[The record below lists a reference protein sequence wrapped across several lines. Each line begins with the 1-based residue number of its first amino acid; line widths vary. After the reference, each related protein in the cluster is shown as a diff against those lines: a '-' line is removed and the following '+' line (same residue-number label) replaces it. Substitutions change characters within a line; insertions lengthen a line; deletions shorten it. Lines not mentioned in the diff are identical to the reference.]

1 MAAGQTDEGL
11 EMSIREIGRQRRLR
25 RREVQF
31 AGFYEPLEDAKGG
44 GFLAAVPILVRFVD
58 YLVRPAGN
66 FVDQA
71 EAVGM
76 REVARIPADHL
87 HQVFARHRLA

>member
-1 MAAGQTDEGL
+1 MMEGKVWRQARQTKVL
-11 EMSIREIGRQRRLR
+11 RCAIREIGRQRRLR

-66 FVDQA
+66 FVDQ
-71 EAVGM
+71 G
-76 REVARIPADHL
+76 
-87 HQVFARHRLA
+87 

>member
-44 GFLAAVPILVRFVD
+44 GFLAAAP
-58 YLVRPAGN
+58 
-66 FVDQA
+66 A
-71 EAVGM
+71 EAVGVT
-76 REVARIPADHL
+76 EVARIPADHL
-87 HQVFARHRLA
+87 RQVFARHRLA